1 MPDYPLIR
9 LHLHDNVAVACCDAP
24 AGARLS
30 AGDVAVTARQ
40 LIPAGHKV
48 ALADIA
54 AGEPVVKYG
63 ETIGVATQAIRA
75 GEHVHLHNLASVRD
89 SEGAKARWR

>member
-1 MPDYPLIR
+1 MPDYPIIR
-9 LHLHDNVAVACCDAP
+9 LHPRDNVAVVCCDAP

-30 AGDVAVTARQ
+30 AGEVAVSARQ
-40 LIPAGHKV
+40 AIPAGHKV
-48 ALADIA
+48 ALTDIA
-54 AGEPVVKYG
+54 VGAPVIKYG

-89 SEGAKARWR
+89 SEGAKSKWR